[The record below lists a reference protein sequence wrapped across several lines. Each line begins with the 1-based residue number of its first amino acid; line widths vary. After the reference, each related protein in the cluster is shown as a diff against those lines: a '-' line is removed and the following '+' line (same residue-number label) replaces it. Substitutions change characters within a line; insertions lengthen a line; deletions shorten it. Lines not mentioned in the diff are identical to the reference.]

1 MASLKSVPNIPDP
14 VDVTSPTSAT
24 SEEESIV
31 SKVKILMYIFYNH
44 SVYCTRGRLNQKWR
58 RAQIASTLL
67 LMHASTLRKG
77 AFTLLG

>member
-31 SKVKILMYIFYNH
+31 SKVKILMYI
-44 SVYCTRGRLNQKWR
+44 L
-58 RAQIASTLL
+58 
-67 LMHASTLRKG
+67 
-77 AFTLLG
+77 